1 MSKKDAVKS
10 KISAFISAMVVF
22 LTALLAVIGFAF
34 VNYEK
39 MSFAKGCAMIAGIVA
54 LIALFC
60 ATIWLLSKEI
70 KRLEKMK

>member
-10 KISAFISAMVVF
+10 KINAFIVAMGVI
-22 LTALLAVIGFAF
+22 LTALFAVIGYAF
-34 VNYEK
+34 VNYET
-39 MSFAKGCAMIAGIVA
+39 MSFTKGCAMIAGIVA